1 MVADLKESEG
11 KLQAFLPSLDKDFES
26 KVQETKSGKGV
37 VEVTPAFVCASCV
50 PTFQNMYICSHVLA
64 ILTMHV
70 AHWHNY
76 AIMVNNHDFIIMKTL
91 FMLLFVM
98 KCWKYLDLRDWCNM
112 RLKEINSK
120 VLDDYFF

>member
-26 KVQETKSGKGV
+26 KVQETKSGKGI
-37 VEVTPAFVCASCV
+37 VEVTATFICASCV
-50 PTFQNMYICSHVLA
+50 PTFQNTYICSQILA
-64 ILTMHV
+64 ILTVHV

-76 AIMVNNHDFIIMKTL
+76 AFMVNNHDFIIMKTL
-91 FMLLFVM
+91 FMLFVT
-98 KCWKYLDLRDWCNM
+98 KCWKCMNLRDWCNM